1 MLSKLAFRNVKK
13 SIKDYIIYL
22 ITITISFSLIFAL
35 NLVSSSEAVIE
46 LSKGLDRFA
55 YLLYGIN
62 AIVILVISYLIN
74 YTTKF
79 MFQKRSKEFGMYMLL
94 GIKKKKITKMFLLEN
109 LLIGLIALLI
119 AIPIGFLAS
128 QFVSMVIVSLLG
140 LPQAIFIELNLT
152 SIGLLVLYFV
162 IIYILVLFRA
172 NRRMKKISIHELLYL
187 EKQNEEKIMKKKNHR
202 TIIFIISVILGVLGL
217 YIWNSQ
223 FKLEQMSNQ
232 TAPMYLGLSMLL
244 IIISI
249 YGIMISVADFILSVV
264 LNNKKIKYSK
274 DNLFVARCFSSKA
287 RTMGFTLGTLSML
300 ITFTLFFL
308 NVSSINKGLYDYQ
321 INVEAP
327 YDISVANSKENLPKF
342 LEVIDEDYTIEN
354 EYIYDIYVDKT
365 ASILSTEAGYDYTSE
380 DNRYDPVIK
389 LSDYNELQELRNLD
403 TITLNDDE
411 YSIITD
417 ASGKAYINELDSA
430 KEIIMPNGVKLK
442 QKEILTEGY
451 WLGLANS
458 TYTIIVPDDKI
469 NNLEIEDSH
478 LVVNT
483 KEDTSVEFET
493 KIEEKMEDYISYI
506 NGKGKKVIEHY
517 KISVRGALI
526 EETNTMTTIICS
538 ICLYMAFIF
547 IASVGTILAI
557 QSLTDSTKYRYRY
570 DVLNRLG
577 VKKEKIYKTIRKQL
591 LVLFGLPIIYP
602 IIISFCLITSI
613 NNVYK
618 TLLAND
624 YIYLSYYLEGLAVFL
639 VIYIIYYIATYFE
652 FKRILKES

>member
-62 AIVILVISYLIN
+62 AIVILVIGYLIN

-187 EKQNEEKIMKKKNHR
+187 EKQNEEKIMKKKKHR
-202 TIIFIISVILGVLGL
+202 TIIFVISVILGILGL

-274 DNLFVARCFSSKA
+274 DNLFVARCFSSKV

-327 YDISVANSKENLPKF
+327 YDISVINKKENLPKF

-417 ASGKAYINELDSA
+417 ASGKAYINELDST
-430 KEIIMPNGVKLK
+430 KEITMSNGVKLK

-493 KIEEKMEDYISYI
+493 KIKEKMEDYISYI
-506 NGKGKKVIEHY
+506 NDNGRKVIEHY
-517 KISVRGALI
+517 KISVRGAFI

-652 FKRILKES
+652 FKRNLKES

>member
-380 DNRYDPVIK
+380 
-389 LSDYNELQELRNLD
+389 
-403 TITLNDDE
+403 
-411 YSIITD
+411 
-417 ASGKAYINELDSA
+417 
-430 KEIIMPNGVKLK
+430 
-442 QKEILTEGY
+442 
-451 WLGLANS
+451 
-458 TYTIIVPDDKI
+458 
-469 NNLEIEDSH
+469 
-478 LVVNT
+478 
-483 KEDTSVEFET
+483 
-493 KIEEKMEDYISYI
+493 EEE
-506 NGKGKKVIEHY
+506 
-517 KISVRGALI
+517 A
-526 EETNTMTTIICS
+526 
-538 ICLYMAFIF
+538 
-547 IASVGTILAI
+547 
-557 QSLTDSTKYRYRY
+557 
-570 DVLNRLG
+570 
-577 VKKEKIYKTIRKQL
+577 
-591 LVLFGLPIIYP
+591 
-602 IIISFCLITSI
+602 
-613 NNVYK
+613 
-618 TLLAND
+618 
-624 YIYLSYYLEGLAVFL
+624 
-639 VIYIIYYIATYFE
+639 
-652 FKRILKES
+652 

>member
-1 MLSKLAFRNVKK
+1 MLSKLAFRNVKR
-13 SIKDYIIYL
+13 SIKDYVIYL

-94 GIKKKKITKMFLLEN
+94 GIKKKKIAKMFLLEN
-109 LLIGLIALLI
+109 LLIGLIALVI
-119 AIPIGFLAS
+119 AIPIGFIAS
-128 QFVSMVIVSLLG
+128 QFMSMVIVSLLG
-140 LPQAIFIELNLT
+140 LPQAIFIELNLA

-403 TITLNDDE
+403 TITLEDDE

-430 KEIIMPNGVKLK
+430 KEITMSNGVKLK

-483 KEDTSVEFET
+483 KEDTSAEFET

>member
-1 MLSKLAFRNVKK
+1 MLSKLAFRNVKR
-13 SIKDYIIYL
+13 SIKDYVIYL

-74 YTTKF
+74 YTTRF

-94 GIKKKKITKMFLLEN
+94 GIKKKKIAKMFLLEN
-109 LLIGLIALLI
+109 LLIGLIALVI
-119 AIPIGFLAS
+119 AIPIGFIAS
-128 QFVSMVIVSLLG
+128 QFMSMVIVSLLG
-140 LPQAIFIELNLT
+140 LPQAIFIELNLA
-152 SIGLLVLYFV
+152 SIGLLVLYFT
-162 IIYILVLFRA
+162 IIYILVLFKA

-187 EKQNEEKIMKKKNHR
+187 EKQNEEKIMKKKKHR
-202 TIIFIISVILGVLGL
+202 TIIFVISVILGILGL

-274 DNLFVARCFSSKA
+274 DNLFVARCFSSKV

-327 YDISVANSKENLPKF
+327 YDISVTNKKENLPKF

-417 ASGKAYINELDSA
+417 ASGKAYINELDST
-430 KEIIMPNGVKLK
+430 KEITMSNGVKLK